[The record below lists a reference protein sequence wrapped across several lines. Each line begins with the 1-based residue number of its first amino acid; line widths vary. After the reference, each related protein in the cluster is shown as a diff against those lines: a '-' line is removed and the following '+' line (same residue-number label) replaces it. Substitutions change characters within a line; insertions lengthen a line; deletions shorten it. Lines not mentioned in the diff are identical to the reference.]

1 MTDELTQLLIFCEGM
16 RVGMEKPQSK
26 TLDDLMNA
34 AMAQRLGDTLEI
46 EKLRKMLHAVEEHG
60 ILAVLERF
68 EDDLAKANEQMS
80 GLQEIV
86 TKFEDRFAKM
96 QEKLENDLASI
107 YIQSITD
114 AATISRLCDQRL
126 DKSGAMLGRV
136 RNIAA
141 ALAIIEREEA
151 EGER

>member
-1 MTDELTQLLIFCEGM
+1 MKVDELTLLLMFCEGM
-16 RVGMEKPQSK
+16 RVGMGKPQSE
-26 TLDDLMNA
+26 TINILMNDA
-34 AMAQRLGDTLEI
+34 AKQKLRFEVEI
-46 EKLRKMLHAVEEHG
+46 ERLREMLSTAENHG
-60 ILAVLERF
+60 ILATIDAF
-68 EDDLAKANEQMS
+68 EINLAKSYERMEE
-80 GLQEIV
+80 LQERV
-86 TKFEDRFAKM
+86 VEFEDRFAKM

-107 YIQSITD
+107 YIQGITD

-151 EGER
+151 EGK